1 MNMTFKEKSTW
12 LSLFV
17 TLVIFGNYAIS
28 VFTMDPS
35 MLNPEEMIDLA
46 MDNLSSAVLYLIIIE
61 IIFQSLIAAAS
72 RSKMEIEGDERDRTI
87 SLTANNSGYLVLS
100 IGVVITIGQLILP
113 HVFGI
118 GAFVEK
124 RTSIIP
130 LFEMHMLLFSLILSE
145 IVRFAHQIYL
155 YRKDGV

>member
-46 MDNLSSAVLYLIIIE
+46 MDNLSSAVLYIIIME
-61 IIFQSLIAAAS
+61 IIFQSLIAATS
-72 RSKMEIEGDERDRTI
+72 RNKMEIEGDERDRTI
-87 SLTANNSGYLVLS
+87 SLTANNSGYWVLS
-100 IGVVITIGQLILP
+100 TGAVITIGQLILP
-113 HVFGI
+113 HAFGI
-118 GAFVEK
+118 ETFVEE
-124 RTSIIP
+124 RTSVIP
-130 LFEMHMLLFSLILSE
+130 LFEMHLLLFSLILSE

-155 YRKDGV
+155 YRKDAV

>member
-12 LSLFV
+12 LSLLV
-17 TLVIFGNYAIS
+17 TLVIFGNYANS

-118 GAFVEK
+118 GAIVEE

-145 IVRFAHQIYL
+145 IARFAHQIYL
-155 YRKDGV
+155 YRKDAV

>member
-17 TLVIFGNYAIS
+17 TLLIFGNYAIS
-28 VFTMDPS
+28 VFTMDPA

-72 RSKMEIEGDERDRTI
+72 RNKTELEGDERDRTI
-87 SLTANNSGYLVLS
+87 SLTSNNSGYWVLS

-113 HVFGI
+113 HMFGF
-118 GAFVEK
+118 GAFVEE

-155 YRKDGV
+155 YRKDAV

>member
-17 TLVIFGNYAIS
+17 TLLIFGNYAIS

-35 MLNPEEMIDLA
+35 MLNPEEMIELA
-46 MDNLSSAVLYLIIIE
+46 MDNLSSAVLYMIIIE

-72 RSKMEIEGDERDRTI
+72 RNKTELKGDERDKTI
-87 SLTANNSGYLVLS
+87 SLTSNNSGYYVLS

-113 HVFGI
+113 HAFGI
-118 GAFVEK
+118 GAFVEE

-155 YRKDGV
+155 YRKDAV